1 MGRCGTAGKRAL
13 GVYLALH
20 NHLEERRSG
29 RVHRRWRRVAS
40 RTRSESRRASLGRRR
55 TGVVAALVLSALR
68 ELHGESREGLQI
80 DLAGLGDTAILR
92 VAETVRALAV
102 RHALAIVVTHD
113 AGAAYVRR
121 ADGPDVR

>member
-1 MGRCGTAGKRAL
+1 MAP
-13 GVYLALH
+13 LA
-20 NHLEERRSG
+20 NAPRGCIWPCTTIWRSG
-29 RVHRRWRRVAS
+29 GAGGYAVAGGG
-40 RTRSESRRASLGRRR
+40 SRRASLGRRR
-55 TGVVAALVLSALR
+55 TGVVAALILSALR
-68 ELHGESREGLQI
+68 ELHGECREGLQI

-121 ADGPDVR
+121 ADSPDVR